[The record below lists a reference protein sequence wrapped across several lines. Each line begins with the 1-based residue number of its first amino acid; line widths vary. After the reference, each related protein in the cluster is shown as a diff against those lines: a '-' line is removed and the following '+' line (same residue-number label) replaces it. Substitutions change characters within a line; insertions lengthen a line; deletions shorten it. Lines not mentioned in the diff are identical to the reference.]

1 MRVWWVSV
9 LLVGGVWLRA
19 QEMPYH
25 SGRFLFE
32 LRPGYSLESLPQELK
47 ELQSYL
53 QVVRLGERFPGLKMS
68 SPVYV
73 VEYKASLSPIQA
85 AKLWARSPAVLYAEP
100 EYIPTVL
107 GGPERLTYTPND
119 PLLSQCYS
127 LTHLNVLAAWDST
140 QGDTNYVWAVVDT
153 DVRFDHPD
161 LVDNIA
167 YNWADPINGID
178 DDGDGYV
185 DNFHGWD
192 FIGATQGSAP
202 DNDPRTNPTGH
213 GTWVAGFGGAT
224 VNNNEGVAGPAYR
237 CRLLPIKV
245 APDDAWALYAAYDG
259 VLYAAQK
266 GAKVINASWGTTAY
280 SRAAEN
286 FVRTIIDSY
295 DALIVAAAGNIP
307 PNKGTQFYPAMYDGV
322 LSVTAVKN
330 TDDTWPGTVQAY
342 YGIDVCATG
351 WGTTTHGLN
360 GYGAY
365 AYATSFAAP
374 QASGCAILLRSWRP
388 DLNARQIAELLR
400 ITGDSID
407 HLNPLLRYQ
416 LGRRINLYR
425 AIITRDTPACRI
437 QTWQV
442 HDYNDSL
449 FYAGETLFITP
460 TYINYLSPVQNL
472 TVKLIS
478 FSSYLEVIDSTYAVG
493 NLGTLA
499 THTQA
504 QPFRVKVLPGTPVD
518 VKAVLFFQYSGD
530 GGYLDYEVREIAGL
544 SPPYVHLPSARLKTT
559 ISGNGRIGFH
569 DPPLNQVGLGV
580 RWSTQSSSWLFEG
593 GIGLA
598 DTTAHLC
605 TRAPWGGMYTHF
617 MPGAPAAR
625 TLSDLYEMGQVEM
638 YGDASEDPA
647 ALPIAIRLKTYGI
660 RHEPANPFVAFVYEL
675 ENISGQDYTNL
686 AFGWWL
692 DWDVGNNPAT
702 DVAATD
708 ASYKLVYARNGTT
721 RYAGALLLSPH
732 TAVLRV
738 GRVDTF
744 TASPASYHA
753 LFQGLGPDPA
763 SASGDIF
770 TAISAK
776 NITLPAGG
784 KDTIVLAL
792 VAGQSWAEF
801 LDHVEAAQAWYQCF
815 LQGSSVWVDLG
826 PDRSICL
833 GDSITATGIN
843 LTEYYWNTGDYT
855 AVIYPRRS
863 GTYTLL
869 ARDGNGC
876 WGYDEVAITVDSLL
890 SADVQFSPGL
900 NLAVGET
907 LTGTDNGPDYR
918 RTWHV
923 QTLAGWVSYTGASF
937 SHVFSAIG
945 SYEVRLVRIDTVTGC
960 QDSLSWE
967 IVVGT
972 DALESVGGASIR
984 LYPNPTSGRIVIE
997 GGVRGGDEIEL
1008 LDPLGRC
1015 VGRFRIQMGGR
1026 EELAFPEGLAEGS
1039 YVWQV
1044 RRGAEG
1050 RTLGRGILMY
1060 RR

>member
-1 MRVWWVSV
+1 MRRWWIAG
-9 LLVGGVWLRA
+9 LLGGIWLWA
-19 QEMPYH
+19 QEVLYH
-25 SGRFLFE
+25 PGRFLFE
-32 LRPGYSLESLPQELK
+32 LKPGYSLQSLPQELE
-47 ELQSYL
+47 ELRGYL
-53 QVVRLGERFPGLKMS
+53 QVVRLGERFPGLKMA

-73 VEYKASLSPIQA
+73 VEYQAPFPPPYA

-100 EYIPTVL
+100 EYIPQVL
-107 GGPERLTYTPND
+107 EGPERLTYTPND

-167 YNWADPINGID
+167 YNWADPVNGID

-192 FIGATQGSAP
+192 FMGATQGSPP

-224 VNNNEGVAGPAYR
+224 VDNNEGVAAPAFK
-237 CRLLPIKV
+237 CRLLPIKA
-245 APDDAWALYAAYDG
+245 APDNAWALFAAYDG

-266 GAKVINASWGTTAY
+266 GAKVINASWGSPYY
-280 SRAAEN
+280 SQAAEN
-286 FVRTIIDSY
+286 FVRAVVDSY
-295 DALIVAAAGNIP
+295 DALIVAAAGNVP
-307 PNKGTQFYPAMYDGV
+307 PNKGTKFYPAMYDGV

-351 WGTTTHGLN
+351 WGTTTTGLS

-407 HLNPLLRYQ
+407 QFNPLLRYQ

-425 AIITRDTPACRI
+425 AITTRDTPACRI

-442 HDYNDSL
+442 QDHNDSL
-449 FYAGETLFITP
+449 FFAGETLFITP

-472 TVKLIS
+472 TIKLIS
-478 FSSYLEVIDSTYAVG
+478 FSPYLEVIDSTYAVG

-499 THTQA
+499 THTQM
-504 QPFRVKVLPGTPVD
+504 QPFRVKVLPGALVD

-530 GGYLDYEVREIAGL
+530 GGYLDYEVREISGL
-544 SPPYVHLPSARLKTT
+544 NPPYVHLPSAKLKTT
-559 ISGNGRIGFH
+559 ISGNGRIGYH
-569 DPPLNQVGLGV
+569 DTPYNQIGLGV
-580 RWSTQSSSWLFEG
+580 RWGGQSSSWLFEG
-593 GIGLA
+593 GIGLV
-598 DTTAHLC
+598 DTIAHLC
-605 TRAPWGGMYTHF
+605 TRGPGGGMYTHF
-617 MPGAPAAR
+617 MPAGPPTR
-625 TLSDLYEMGQVEM
+625 TLSDLYEIGQVEM
-638 YGDASEDPA
+638 YGDASQDPA
-647 ALPIAIRLKTYGI
+647 ALPIVIRLKTYGI
-660 RHEPANPFVAFVYEL
+660 RYEPANPFVAFVYEL
-675 ENISGQDYTNL
+675 ENFSAQDYTDL

-702 DVAATD
+702 DIAAVD
-708 ASYKLVYARNGTT
+708 ASYKLVYARNGTA

-744 TASPASYHA
+744 TALPQSYHGI
-753 LFQGLGPDPA
+753 FQGIGPA
-763 SASGDIF
+763 TTGASGDVF

-815 LQGSSVWVDLG
+815 LQGGSAVVDLG

-833 GDSITATGIN
+833 GDSIEASGVN
-843 LTEYYWNTGDYT
+843 LTEYYWSTGDYR
-855 AVIYPRRS
+855 ASIYPRAS
-863 GTYTLL
+863 GVYTLL
-869 ARDGNGC
+869 ARDVNGC
-876 WGYDEVAITVDSLL
+876 WGYDEVTITVDSLL
-890 SADVQFSPGL
+890 PADVQISPGL
-900 NLAVGET
+900 NLAIGEA
-907 LTGTDNGPDYR
+907 LTGTDNGPTYD
-918 RTWHV
+918 RTWYV
-923 QTLAGWVSYTGASF
+923 QTPTGWVSYAGASF
-937 SHVFSAIG
+937 WHVFSTQG
-945 SYEVRLVRIDTVTGC
+945 SYEVRLVRVDTTTGC
-960 QDSLSWE
+960 RDSLSWQ
-967 IVVGT
+967 VTVGT
-972 DALESVGGASIR
+972 TTLAWVSGAGVR
-984 LYPNPTSGRIVIE
+984 LYPNPTEGKIVIE
-997 GGVRGGDEIEL
+997 GALQAGDEVEF
-1008 LDPLGRC
+1008 LDPLGRSYWQFKIQGD
-1015 VGRFRIQMGGR
+1015 GRQ
-1026 EELAFPEGLAEGS
+1026 ELTLPQGLAEGS
-1039 YVWQV
+1039 YIWRV
-1044 RRGAEG
+1044 RRHGVG
-1050 RTLGRGILMY
+1050 RVVGGGVLMY

>member
-1 MRVWWVSV
+1 MRVWCALS
-9 LLVGGVWLRA
+9 LLGWIGLRA
-19 QEMPYH
+19 QEVPHH

-32 LRPGYSLESLPQELK
+32 LRPEYSLENLPQELK
-47 ELQSYL
+47 ELQGYL
-53 QVVRLGERFPGLKMS
+53 QVVRVGERFPGLKMS

-73 VEYKASLSPIQA
+73 VEYRASLSPLHA

-107 GGPERLTYTPND
+107 EGPERLTYTPND

-167 YNWADPINGID
+167 YNWADPINGTD

-202 DNDPRTNPTGH
+202 DNDPRTNSPGH

-224 VNNNEGVAGPAYR
+224 VDNNEGVAGPAFR
-237 CRLLPIKV
+237 CRLLPVKA
-245 APDDAWALYAAYDG
+245 APDDSWALYAAYDG
-259 VLYAAQK
+259 VLYAARK
-266 GAKVINASWGTTAY
+266 GAKVINASWGSPYY

-286 FVRTIIDSY
+286 FIRSIIDTY
-295 DALIVAAAGNIP
+295 DALIVAAAGNVP
-307 PNKGTQFYPAMYDGV
+307 PALGTKFYPAMYEGV
-322 LSVTAVKN
+322 LSVTAVQN
-330 TDDTWPGTVQAY
+330 TDNTRPNRVQAY
-342 YGIDVCATG
+342 YGIDLCTTG
-351 WGTTTHGLN
+351 WGTTTTGLN
-360 GYGAY
+360 GYGTY

-400 ITGDSID
+400 ITGDSVD
-407 HLNPLLRYQ
+407 QFNPPFRYQ
-416 LGRRINLYR
+416 LGRRINLHR

-442 HDYNDSL
+442 HDTDDSL
-449 FYAGETLFITP
+449 FFAGETLFITT

-472 TVKLIS
+472 TIKLLS
-478 FSSYLEVIDSTYAVG
+478 FSPYLEVIDSVYAVG
-493 NLGTLA
+493 DLGTLA
-499 THTQA
+499 THVQA
-504 QPFRVKVLPGTPVD
+504 QPFRLKVLPGTPMD
-518 VKAVLFFQYSGD
+518 AKAALFFQYSGE
-530 GGYLDYEVREIAGL
+530 GGYLDYEVREISGL
-544 SPPYVHLPSARLKTT
+544 NPPYIHLPSARLKTT
-559 ISGNGRIGFH
+559 ISGNGRIGYH
-569 DPPLNQVGLGV
+569 DTPINQVGLGV
-580 RWSTQSSSWLFEG
+580 RWDNQSSSWLFEG

-598 DTTAHLC
+598 DTIAHLC
-605 TRAPWGGMYTHF
+605 TRAPGGGMHRHF
-617 MPGAPAAR
+617 MPAGPASR
-625 TLSDLYEMGQVEM
+625 TLSDLYEIGQVEI
-638 YGDASEDPA
+638 YSDASADPA

-675 ENISGQDYTNL
+675 ENFSAQDYTDL

-702 DVAATD
+702 DEAAID
-708 ASYKLVYARNGTT
+708 ATYKLVYARNGTT

-744 TASPASYHA
+744 TALPISYHA
-753 LFQGLGPDPA
+753 LFQGLGPA
-763 SASGDIF
+763 AFSASGDIF

-776 NITLPAGG
+776 NINLPAGG

-792 VAGQSWAEF
+792 IAGQSWAEF
-801 LDHVEAAQAWYQCF
+801 LDHVEAARTWYQCF
-815 LQGSSVWVDLG
+815 LQGGSVSVDLG

-833 GDSITATGIN
+833 GDSIAATGTN

-855 AVIYPRRS
+855 AVIYPRQS
-863 GTYTLL
+863 GTYALL
-869 ARDGNGC
+869 ARDASGC
-876 WGYDEVAITVDSLL
+876 WGYDEVTITVDSLL
-890 SADVQFSPGL
+890 PADVQFSPGL
-900 NLAVGET
+900 NLTVGET

-923 QTLAGWVSYTGASF
+923 QAPTGWVSYTGASF

-960 QDSLSWE
+960 RDSLNWE
-967 IVVGT
+967 VVVGT
-972 DALESVGGASIR
+972 TALGSATGGGIR
-984 LYPNPTSGRIVIE
+984 LYPNPTSGRIMIE
-997 GGVRGGDEIEL
+997 GVVWEGDEVEL
-1008 LDPLGRC
+1008 MDPLGRC
-1015 VGRFRIQMGGR
+1015 VWRFRIQTGGR
-1026 EELAFPEGLAEGS
+1026 EELVLPEGLAEGS

-1044 RRGAEG
+1044 RRGSEG
-1050 RTLGRGILMY
+1050 RPIGRGILMY

>member
-1 MRVWWVSV
+1 MRGAWK
-9 LLVGGVWLRA
+9 LWLFGALGLWA
-19 QEMPYH
+19 QQEPYR

-32 LRPGYSLESLPQELK
+32 FRPGYDLTNLPADLQELRGH
-47 ELQSYL
+47 L
-53 QVVRLGERFPGLKMS
+53 QVVRLGQRFPGLKMT
-68 SPVYV
+68 SPIYM
-73 VEYKASLSPIQA
+73 VEYQAPLPPPYA

-107 GGPERLTYTPND
+107 EGPERLTYTPND

-192 FIGATQGSAP
+192 LVGAIIGGTP

-224 VNNNEGVAGPAYR
+224 VDNNEGVAGPAYK
-237 CRLLPIKV
+237 CRLLPIKA
-245 APDDAWALYAAYDG
+245 APDGAWSLVAAYDG

-266 GAKVINASWGTTAY
+266 GAKVINASWGSPFY
-280 SRAAEN
+280 SRATEN
-286 FVRTIIDSY
+286 FIRTITDTY

-307 PNKGTQFYPAMYDGV
+307 PTQGNHFYPSMYDGV
-322 LSVTAVKN
+322 LSVTAVRN

-351 WGTTTHGLN
+351 WGTTTNGLN

-374 QASGCAILLRSWRP
+374 QAAGCAILLRSWRP

-425 AIITRDTPACRI
+425 AITTRDTPACRL
-437 QTWQV
+437 QSWQV
-442 HDYNDSL
+442 HDQNDSL
-449 FYAGETLFITP
+449 FFTGETLFITP

-478 FSSYLEVIDSTYAVG
+478 LSPYVEVIDSTYAVG

-499 THTQA
+499 THTQL
-504 QPFRVKVLPGTPVD
+504 QPFRVKVLPGTPMNA
-518 VKAVLFFQYSGD
+518 KAALFFQYSGD
-530 GGYLDYEVREIAGL
+530 GGYLDYEIREISGFN
-544 SPPYVHLPSARLKTT
+544 PPYIHLPSAKLKTT
-559 ISGNGRIGFH
+559 ISGNGRFGYH
-569 DPPLNQVGLGV
+569 DTPLNQVGLGV

-605 TRAPWGGMYTHF
+605 TRAPAGGMYRHF
-617 MPGAPAAR
+617 MPAGPATR

-647 ALPIAIRLKTYGI
+647 SLPIAIRLKTYGI

-675 ENISGQDYTNL
+675 ENFSAQDYTNL

-692 DWDVGNNPAT
+692 DWDVGNNPTT
-702 DVAATD
+702 DVAATQP
-708 ASYKLVYARNGTT
+708 SSKLVYARNGTN

-732 TAVLRV
+732 LAVLHV
-738 GRVDTF
+738 GKVDTF
-744 TASPASYHA
+744 TATPQSYHA
-753 LFQGLGPDPA
+753 IFQGLGPSPSGA
-763 SASGDIF
+763 VGDIF

-776 NITLPAGG
+776 GITLPAGA
-784 KDTIVLAL
+784 KDTVVLAL
-792 VAGQSWAEF
+792 VAGESLGEF
-801 LDHVEAAQAWYQCF
+801 LDNVEAAQTWYQCF
-815 LQGSSVWVDLG
+815 LQGGSASVDLG
-826 PDRSICL
+826 AHRAICL
-833 GDSITATGIN
+833 GDSIAATGVN

-855 AVIYPRRS
+855 VVIYPRQS
-863 GTYTLL
+863 GIYTLL
-869 ARDGNGC
+869 ARDGDGC
-876 WGYDEVAITVDSLL
+876 WGYDEVFITVDSLL
-890 SADVQFSPGL
+890 PADVQFSPGL
-900 NLAVGET
+900 NLIVGES
-907 LTGTDNGPDYR
+907 LTGTDNGPGYL

-923 QTLAGWVSYTGASF
+923 QTPTGWVSYVGASF
-937 SHVFSAIG
+937 VHVFSAMG

-960 QDSLSWE
+960 RDSLSWRV
-967 IVVGT
+967 VVGT
-972 DALESVGGASIR
+972 NALAASGGLEVR
-984 LYPNPTSGRIVIE
+984 LYPNPTGGRITIE
-997 GGVRGGDEIEL
+997 GAVREGDEVEL
-1008 LDPLGRC
+1008 VDPLGRC
-1015 VGRFRIQMGGR
+1015 AWRFRLQTGGR
-1026 EELAFPEGLAEGS
+1026 EEVILPEGLAEGS

-1044 RRGAEG
+1044 RHPETGQ
-1050 RTLGRGILMY
+1050 TLGRGVLLY